1 MGGSSIWLLPPA
13 GSEIESKLQRLIATT
28 LPCVFPKAQL
38 PLFPPH
44 ITLTDDVD
52 PALDPPTVTSSIEVS
67 APPAIKFEKLN
78 IGKTF
83 FTRITLHLEK
93 TEEIRALAI
102 QCRMKYVT
110 NGNAEEAKKWAE
122 SFTPHLSLV
131 YMEGVPGQEEV
142 KKVEEE
148 VAKAGIKFGVEAW
161 TGGSLT
167 LVNCM
172 KPIDQ
177 WKPEGVRPI

>member
-1 MGGSSIWLLPPA
+1 MGASIWLLPPT
-13 GSEIESKLQRLIATT
+13 GSEIELKLQRLIATT
-28 LPCVFPKAQL
+28 LPGVFPHTQL

-44 ITLTDDVD
+44 ITLTNGVE
-52 PALDPPTVTSSIEVS
+52 PSLDPHTVTSSVEISV
-67 APPAIKFEKLN
+67 PPVITFEKLD
-78 IGKTF
+78 IGTTF

-93 TEEIRALAI
+93 TEEITALAI

-110 NGNAEEAKKWAE
+110 KGNAEEAKKWAE

-131 YMEGVPGQEEV
+131 YMEEMPGPEEV

-148 VAKAGIKFGVEAW
+148 VAKAGIKFGVEVW
-161 TGGSLT
+161 TGGRLA
-167 LVNCM
+167 LVNCT

-177 WKPEGVRPI
+177 WKVEGVRPI

>member
-1 MGGSSIWLLPPA
+1 MGASIWLLPPA

-38 PLFPPH
+38 PPFPPH
-44 ITLTDDVD
+44 ITLTDD
-52 PALDPPTVTSSIEVS
+52 
-67 APPAIKFEKLN
+67 FEKLD

-83 FTRITLHLEK
+83 FTRVTLHLEK
-93 TEEIRALAI
+93 TQEIRALAI

-131 YMEGVPGQEEV
+131 YMEGVPEPEEV

-148 VAKAGIKFGVEAW
+148 VANAGIKFGIEAW